1 MLSVSLAALIS
12 PPSLFVSRSVSLNV
26 SLTLSEQG
34 EDFELGGGIPDD
46 AEAAAVA
53 DLLAAVEVGDLSP
66 SFSLSLSL
74 CLSFSTISFCLCRS
88 FRLSVY
94 VSLSQ
99 PLVLYR
105 FVFFESRRRSGG
117 RTISLT

>member
-1 MLSVSLAALIS
+1 MLSLSLAALIS
-12 PPSLFVSRSVSLNV
+12 LPSLFVSRSVSLNV

-74 CLSFSTISFCLCRS
+74 CLAF
-88 FRLSVY
+88 
-94 VSLSQ
+94 
-99 PLVLYR
+99 
-105 FVFFESRRRSGG
+105 
-117 RTISLT
+117 